1 LSKFYAENYKESY
14 DTNLNENV
22 VYIGKNELSDPIENE
37 NNQHLNIGKML
48 LSPTR
53 TYAPIIIQLLENHFD
68 KIHGMIHCSGGGQTK
83 CMKYMAENIKIIK
96 DNLFTPPPVFQLIQQ
111 NSGSNNKEMYE
122 VFNMGC
128 RLEIYCSP
136 EHAEEIIAISTSFNV
151 DAQIIGRVEADVKNS
166 LEIHL
171 PNEVIVY

>member
-1 LSKFYAENYKESY
+1 
-14 DTNLNENV
+14 
-22 VYIGKNELSDPIENE
+22 
-37 NNQHLNIGKML
+37 
-48 LSPTR
+48 
-53 TYAPIIIQLLENHFD
+53 LENHFE

-83 CMKYMAENIKIIK
+83 CMKYMSENIKIIK
-96 DNLFTPPPVFQLIQQ
+96 DNLFTPPPVFQLIQE

-128 RLEIYCSP
+128 RLEIYCSL
-136 EHAEEIIAISTSFNV
+136 EHAEDIIAISKSFNV
-151 DAQIIGRVEADVKNS
+151 DAQIIGRVASDVKNS